1 MRPAAGCT
9 YSMSDLEPHLHTPV
23 LEDPAVTRLMLRDPC
38 GGRHADLLRR
48 AGAVATSMSVVLT
61 EQGEGA
67 TAVVAS
73 LAGWRPEHVRV
84 ELLVMDGDGDP
95 GRRVLREQ
103 LAEGGRPWRPI
114 ARPLGGRAASLAAA
128 ACAAEN
134 EFILI
139 GTRGC
144 PAFPLVEPALSWMWA
159 EGADVALIAEGAVD
173 PADGS
178 EDSDPSRTVARWL
191 GLAGP
196 VPDGGSVLM
205 RRWVA
210 RWLFNEIT
218 RAISPAD
225 EVADRARLLGIGIV
239 QIASFSSD
247 APLRD

>member
-1 MRPAAGCT
+1 
-9 YSMSDLEPHLHTPV
+9 MSDLEPHLHTPI
-23 LEDPAVTRLMLRDPC
+23 LEDPAITRLMLRGPC
-38 GGRHADLLRR
+38 VGRHTDLLRR
-48 AGAVATSMSVVLT
+48 AGAVATSMSVVVT
-61 EQGEGA
+61 ESGGGA
-67 TAVVAS
+67 AAALS
-73 LAGWRPEHVRV
+73 ALAGWHPEHVRV

-95 GRRVLREQ
+95 GRSVLREQ
-103 LAEGGRPWRPI
+103 LAVVGRPWRPV

-128 ACAAEN
+128 VCAAEN
-134 EFILI
+134 EFVLI
-139 GTRGC
+139 GGRGC

-159 EGADVALIAEGAVD
+159 EGADVALISDGMVD
-173 PADGS
+173 PVNGS

-218 RAISPAD
+218 RAISAAD

-239 QIASFSSD
+239 QVASFSSD
-247 APLRD
+247 AALPG